1 MAKIQ
6 IKSEKLTSFGDIFP
20 IIEKF
25 DRMVGDVIVGIKNRD
40 GNTNRNPRFQKYY
53 RLRILG

>member
-25 DRMVGDVIVGIKNRD
+25 DRMVGDVIVGIENLD
-40 GNTNRNPRFQKYY
+40 VNTNRNPRFQKYY
-53 RLRILG
+53 RLRNLG